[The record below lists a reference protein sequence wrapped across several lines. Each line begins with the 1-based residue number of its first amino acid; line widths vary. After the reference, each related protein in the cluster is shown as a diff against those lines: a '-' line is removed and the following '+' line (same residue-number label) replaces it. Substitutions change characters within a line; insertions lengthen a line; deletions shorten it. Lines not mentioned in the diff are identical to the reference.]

1 MKVKFIKEGFIMAH
15 LKSESV
21 DVLFKSI
28 LNLESIEE
36 CYTFFED
43 VCTINELRDMAQRFE
58 VALLLDKGWNYQQIA
73 AKTNVSTAT
82 ISRVSRCLNYG
93 EGGYRD
99 AIQKLKNCGEE

>member
-1 MKVKFIKEGFIMAH
+1 MANIH
-15 LKSESV
+15 SESV
-21 DVLFKSI
+21 DILFKSI
-28 LNLESIEE
+28 LNLKSVDE
-36 CYTFFED
+36 CYKYFED

-58 VALLLDKGWNYQQIA
+58 VALLLDKGLNYQQIA

-99 AIQKLKNCGEE
+99 AIEKLKKSEELN

>member
-1 MKVKFIKEGFIMAH
+1 MANLH
-15 LKSESV
+15 SESV
-21 DVLFKSI
+21 DILFKSI
-28 LNLESIEE
+28 LNLESVEE
-36 CYTFFED
+36 CYKYFED

-99 AIQKLKNCGEE
+99 AIEKLKKSEELN

>member
-1 MKVKFIKEGFIMAH
+1 MANLH
-15 LKSESV
+15 SESV
-21 DVLFKSI
+21 DMLFKSI
-28 LNLESIEE
+28 LNLESVEE
-36 CYTFFED
+36 CYKYFED

-58 VALLLDKGWNYQQIA
+58 VALLLDKGCNYQQIA

-99 AIQKLKNCGEE
+99 AIQKLKNSEELN

>member
-1 MKVKFIKEGFIMAH
+1 MANLH
-15 LKSESV
+15 SESV
-21 DVLFKSI
+21 DMLFKSI
-28 LNLESIEE
+28 LNLESVEE
-36 CYTFFED
+36 CYKYFED

-58 VALLLDKGWNYQQIA
+58 VALLLDKGCNYQQIA

-99 AIQKLKNCGEE
+99 AIEKLKNSEE

>member
-1 MKVKFIKEGFIMAH
+1 MANLH
-15 LKSESV
+15 SDSV
-21 DVLFKSI
+21 DILFKSI
-28 LNLESIEE
+28 LNLESVEE
-36 CYTFFED
+36 CYKYFED

-99 AIQKLKNCGEE
+99 AIEKLKSREENN

>member
-1 MKVKFIKEGFIMAH
+1 MANLH
-15 LKSESV
+15 SSAV
-21 DVLFKSI
+21 DTLFRAV

-58 VALLLDKGWNYQQIA
+58 VALLLDKGCNYQQIA

-93 EGGYRD
+93 EGGYQA
-99 AIQKLKNCGEE
+99 AIDKLKKSEAEK